1 MATIYSR
8 GIARIRHATT
18 GEIFT
23 IAADELEWA
32 EFAADERQMGTEIG
46 YSAEIEH
53 PSLGT
58 ISWELWE
65 YPVGAENMRETR
77 TNGHVLIENIDFG
90 LEDFPDEEAPEDNV
104 LLLRR
109 LAALPSQLDALDQRL
124 AELGDRSPMIG
135 HNRAP
140 AEFRLDIATEQID
153 AVRASIVEIRG
164 ELAKPN
170 AEQTADP
177 VAVERAESRLRQ
189 LAATEGGWLNS
200 AAVLAAKGAATAV
213 AGLIA
218 KEVINDNASL
228 YALIMT
234 IADTLSSWL
243 QLLGLL

>member
-1 MATIYSR
+1 MAAIYSR

-65 YPVGAENMRETR
+65 YPVGAENMRETH

-104 LLLRR
+104 PLHRR
-109 LAALPSQLDALDQRL
+109 MAALPSQLDALDQRL

-170 AEQTADP
+170 AELTADP
-177 VAVERAESRLRQ
+177 VVVERAESRLRQ
-189 LAATEGGWLNS
+189 LAATVGGWLKS